1 MVIGGYLT
9 SRLGPRLA
17 AVVGCGTMVSGVC
30 LSYWTIQQGFWPFLF
45 TYGLMFGL
53 GQGIAYVIAV
63 SVVINWAPH
72 MVGFGSGIVAAG
84 FGISSSIFAPIQT
97 HLVNPKNYA
106 PSKEGYFPQGD
117 LLEKVPGIFFSLSI
131 IYAIMQAIGLIVICD
146 PPPQHISEVE
156 KLPPWPKPRHKKI
169 SKISRSALVP
179 VITPVFARKNL
190 SASALIDMAWL
201 SRRRTSWLKGIGTAS
216 LSFSKYGYVRL
227 PVIRENENDGHD
239 SPPPKPKNGTKK
251 NGLLSHKDMNGTCS
265 IETHHEVE
273 NGSDSDS
280 EIDFGS
286 EPVSLTPREMLKSST
301 FY

>member
-146 PPPQHISEVE
+146 PPPQ
-156 KLPPWPKPRHKKI
+156 
-169 SKISRSALVP
+169 
-179 VITPVFARKNL
+179 FARKNL